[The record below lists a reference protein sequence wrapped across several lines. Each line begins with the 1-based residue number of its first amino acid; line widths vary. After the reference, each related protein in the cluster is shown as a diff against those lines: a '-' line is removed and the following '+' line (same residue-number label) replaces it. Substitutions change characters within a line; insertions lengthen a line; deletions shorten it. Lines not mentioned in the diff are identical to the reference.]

1 MINSRFSPSMYI
13 FDAAFTRNNYGLA
26 AAASVVL
33 LVCTIALSYGV
44 TRFTSRA
51 DIAEEAR

>member
-1 MINSRFSPSMYI
+1 MYI
-13 FDAAFTRNNYGLA
+13 YDAAFTRNNYSLA

-33 LVCTIALSYGV
+33 LVCTIALPYGV

-51 DIAEEAR
+51 DSEEAR